1 MPLGGLVVIALEQSG
16 SQSRHRLLVS
26 RMTAETTGLRRLTLS
41 SALFVAGSVAIPV
54 GLVFLG
60 FGYWG
65 VAHTT
70 FVFDQLPYLASGGL
84 IGLALVVLGGFLY
97 FGHWQVLALEERRQ
111 QSRLQTDENRALLE
125 RLDRVHEALLAL
137 SETGRARSAV
147 GTADYLVTTAS
158 GRFAHQP
165 DCRLV
170 EGKTD
175 VRRLSPED
183 AAALPAC
190 QICSP

>member
-1 MPLGGLVVIALEQSG
+1 MA
-16 SQSRHRLLVS
+16 
-26 RMTAETTGLRRLTLS
+26 AETAGIRRWTLS
-41 SALFVAGSVAIPV
+41 GALFVAGSVAIPI

-84 IGLALVVLGGFLY
+84 VGLALVILGGFLY
-97 FGHWQVLALEERRQ
+97 FGHWQVLALEERREQ
-111 QSRLQTDENRALLE
+111 TRRLSDQNQAMLE

-137 SETGRARSAV
+137 SGSGMRSAAP
-147 GTADYLVTTAS
+147 GGYLVTTAS
-158 GRFAHQP
+158 ARFAHTP

-170 EGKTD
+170 EGKKG
-175 VRRLSPED
+175 VRRLSAEE